1 MDTWADCTQE
11 KSTNRVGALAANVGM
26 FLLAVSEQAHKSGWQ
41 RCKQKTKRGDGKK
54 AELFLYYPTQ
64 SVRSGR
70 CTQANSEANVSKL
83 ASTMWSCRKVSAHRW
98 FTLMNSICQSFSE
111 DYIKLDII
119 LLVSISALPETD
131 HIFLSQSGKTSAA
144 ISINYISQ
152 WHQWESKTPDTDGF
166 SEYLYSSDTNF
177 AFSATVKQKS
187 GIFSKMDGL
196 ISPPTLIRFT
206 ECCPT
211 WLLQITEMCQI
222 CKTWLSEDGGAVV
235 TGLMIHAAFQ
245 VIVLSRSLF

>member
-1 MDTWADCTQE
+1 MLGCFYLLFL
-11 KSTNRVGALAANVGM
+11 NRHINQDGRDANRR
-26 FLLAVSEQAHKSGWQ
+26 Q
-41 RCKQKTKRGDGKK
+41 RGGVGKK

-70 CTQANSEANVSKL
+70 CTQATSEANVSKL
-83 ASTMWSCRKVSAHRW
+83 ASTMWSCRKVSTHRW
-98 FTLMNSICQSFSE
+98 FTLMNTICQSFSK

-119 LLVSISALPETD
+119 LLLFISALPETD
-131 HIFLSQSGKTSAA
+131 HIFLSQSGETSAA
-144 ISINYISQ
+144 MNINYISQ

-166 SEYLYSSDTNF
+166 SEDLYSSDTSF
-177 AFSATVKQKS
+177 TFSSTVKQKS
-187 GIFSKMDGL
+187 GVFSKMDGL

-222 CKTWLSEDGGAVV
+222 CKTQPSEDGGAVV